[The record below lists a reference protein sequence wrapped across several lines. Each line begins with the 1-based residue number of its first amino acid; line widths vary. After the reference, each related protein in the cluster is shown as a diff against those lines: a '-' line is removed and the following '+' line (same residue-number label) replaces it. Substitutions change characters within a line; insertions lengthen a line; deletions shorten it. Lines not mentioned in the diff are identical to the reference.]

1 MKKSLVVSIL
11 VIIASFFAIS
21 ATDQTNHYEVQ
32 SNLDPGL
39 TSGVF
44 DNKPITIPPFI
55 ADTKLPSK
63 KVLGETDGEKI
74 IYVDLTNQRVYAYEG
89 DRLVYNFL
97 VSTGK
102 WGRTPTGTFTI
113 EKKFKA
119 AKMSGG
125 SRALGT
131 YYYLPNVPWIM
142 FFGNSKIPAS
152 RGFAFHGAYWHNNF
166 GHPMSHGCI
175 NMKISEAAIL
185 YSWAEPILPE
195 GKNSGGATAE
205 NPGTKVVIYGTTPRS

>member
-1 MKKSLVVSIL
+1 MKKSLVVSIFVIL
-11 VIIASFFAIS
+11 VSLFTIR

-32 SNLDPGL
+32 SSLDPAI
-39 TSGVF
+39 TSAIF
-44 DNKPITIPPFI
+44 DNQPITIPSFI
-55 ADTKLPSK
+55 ADAKLPSK
-63 KVLGETDGEKI
+63 KVLGENSGEKTI
-74 IYVDLTNQRVYAYEG
+74 FVDLTNQRVYAYEG
-89 DRLVYNFL
+89 DRLIYNFL

-102 WGRTPTGTFTI
+102 WGRTPTGTFII

-125 SRALGT
+125 SQALGT

-152 RGFAFHGAYWHNNF
+152 RGFSFHGTYWHNNF
-166 GHPMSHGCI
+166 GHPMSHGCV

-185 YSWAEPILPE
+185 YSWAGPTLPE
-195 GKNSGGATAE
+195 GKNSGGTSTD